1 MSDEKK
7 MILKMVE
14 DGKISVEEAER
25 LLKAVGE
32 KEALKDEE
40 PVSSLSTYI
49 DMESKKEKTESYKQ
63 SSSVSKV
70 TQFLG
75 SLVQKIKDV
84 DLDFNF
90 GPSEAVNHIFHQE
103 VKDLQDLHVSLKNG
117 DVHFVPWEQAH
128 VQIDCKA
135 KVYKVT
141 NSKEARQKFL
151 REAVVSVKNNSLSF
165 ICHEAEIKAAATIF
179 IPMKVYETIA
189 VKMFNGHV
197 SGKNMN
203 VEKLKIKTVNGNLAF
218 TNIKSHEGNF
228 ETANGALEVE
238 DSVFHKVELET
249 VNGAIK
255 AAGCFKEIE
264 AESLNGAIIIEM
276 KHDGI
281 VNVKSMTGS
290 VNVCVPEKFR
300 VDGELKSAVGALS
313 CELSSFEI
321 EEEKKEMAARFLK
334 FYANKEFEKQITIT
348 ANSKA
353 GSISVKNLY

>member
-25 LLKAVGE
+25 LLKVVGE
-32 KEALKDEE
+32 KEAQEE

-49 DMESKKEKTESYKQ
+49 DVEAKKEKAASYKQ

-70 TQFLG
+70 SQFLG
-75 SLVQKIKDV
+75 SLVQKIKEV

-103 VKDLQDLHVSLKNG
+103 VKNLKELHVSIKNG
-117 DVHFVPWEQAH
+117 EVHFVPWEQQH
-128 VQIDCKA
+128 VQLDCKA

-141 NSKEARQKFL
+141 NSEEARKKFL
-151 REAVVSVKNNSLSF
+151 QEAIVSLKNESLSF
-165 ICHEAEIKAAATIF
+165 ECNEAEVKITVTIF
-179 IPMKVYETIA
+179 IPIQKYNAIV

-197 SGKNMN
+197 SGENMKA
-203 VEKLKIKTVNGNLAF
+203 EKIKIKTVNGDLTFA
-218 TNIKSHEGNF
+218 NIISTEGNF
-228 ETANGALEVE
+228 ETANGGLEVE
-238 DSVFHKVELET
+238 NSTFHKAEFET

-255 AAGCFKEIE
+255 ASGELKEVN
-264 AESLNGAIIIEM
+264 AESLNGSIAIDM

-281 VNVKSMTGS
+281 INVKSMTGS
-290 VNVCVPEKFR
+290 INIRVPETFG
-300 VDGELKSAVGALS
+300 VNGELKSAVGALS
-313 CELSSFEI
+313 CNLPSFEI

-334 FYANKEFEKQITIT
+334 FYANKEAEKKIMIN
-348 ANSKA
+348 ASSKA
-353 GSISVKNLY
+353 GSISVKH